1 MTWEL
6 IAGNAPPDETLTRF
20 LDYMTDSWV
29 DEANSWVLY
38 RIGPPQNLH
47 ESSSIR
53 GFQGRGVHFRWSR
66 MSEISTFG
74 DIEFRKFNGRTKGNE
89 NGRVS
94 E

>member
-20 LDYMTDSWV
+20 SDYMTDTWV

-47 ESSSIR
+47 EIDFIR
-53 GFQGRGVHFRWSR
+53 GFGGMGSPFPAVP
-66 MSEISTFG
+66 
-74 DIEFRKFNGRTKGNE
+74 DVGNE
-89 NGRVS
+89 YFQ
-94 E
+94 